1 MLTSS
6 WITFGLMRLFLKNP
20 GFSSLLE
27 FASIANILPVS
38 SAAGWLPTRQ
48 LVLHLAVGLGK
59 QLLEVGALQVAE
71 QLPKKSVPSVRW
83 SSGCPSA

>member
-6 WITFGLMRLFLKNP
+6 WITFGLRRLFLKNS

-27 FASIANILPVS
+27 FAAIAILPVS
-38 SAAGWLPTRQ
+38 SAAGRFPTRQ
-48 LVLHLAVGLGK
+48 LVLHLAVGLRK

-83 SSGCPSA
+83 SSGCSSE

>member
-1 MLTSS
+1 
-6 WITFGLMRLFLKNP
+6 MRVFLEKNTKLS
-20 GFSSLLE
+20 FLLE
-27 FASIANILPVS
+27 FAAIAILPVS
-38 SAAGWLPTRQ
+38 SAARWLPTRQ

-71 QLPKKSVPSVRW
+71 QLPKKSVPSVSW

>member
-6 WITFGLMRLFLKNP
+6 WITFGLRRLFLKNS
-20 GFSSLLE
+20 GFSSQLE
-27 FASIANILPVS
+27 FAAIAILPVS
-38 SAAGWLPTRQ
+38 SAAGRLPTRQ

-71 QLPKKSVPSVRW
+71 QLPKKSVPSVCW

>member
-1 MLTSS
+1 
-6 WITFGLMRLFLKNP
+6 MRSFLKNP

-27 FASIANILPVS
+27 FAAIAILPVS
-38 SAAGWLPTRQ
+38 SAAGRLPTRQ

-83 SSGCPSA
+83 SSGCPSE